1 MEKILC
7 ILPICCFPTHNDT
20 FIGNE
25 RIQQYITGLNKFFEY
40 IEIMNNHHVD
50 IYIFDNTIDK
60 NDIFI
65 KELLE
70 IIPSNVKIMHDHV
83 NKYGGINKGA
93 GLIESWL
100 YLKDIIEQYDYLIH
114 FEPRQLLINFD
125 FIEFFLQNKSN
136 VFTLSADYS
145 QFNTGLFCID
155 CKILLLFI
163 TNVNIDNMI
172 YNVINIEYM
181 LFQFF
186 NKNNFPYTIADKMN
200 LIWYPY
206 LEKTPVIW

>member
-1 MEKILC
+1 MVKTLC
-7 ILPICCFPTHNDT
+7 ILPICCFPTNKDT

-25 RIQQYITGLNKFFEY
+25 RIQHYINGLNKFFEY
-40 IEIMNNHHVD
+40 IQIMNNHNVD

-60 NDIFI
+60 KDTLP

-70 IIPSNVKIMHDHV
+70 IIPDNVKVINDHA

-125 FIEFFLQNKSN
+125 FIESFLQNKSN
-136 VFTLSADYS
+136 VFTISKDYT
-145 QFNTGLFCID
+145 QFNTGLFCIE
-155 CKILLLFI
+155 CKVLLLFI
-163 TNVNIDNMI
+163 ENVNIHNMV
-172 YNVINIEYM
+172 YNIINIEYM

-186 NKNNFPYTIADKMN
+186 NENNIQYTIVDKMN

-206 LEKTPVIW
+206 LEKTPFIW

>member
-1 MEKILC
+1 
-7 ILPICCFPTHNDT
+7 
-20 FIGNE
+20 
-25 RIQQYITGLNKFFEY
+25 
-40 IEIMNNHHVD
+40 MNNHNVD

-60 NDIFI
+60 KDTLP

-70 IIPSNVKIMHDHV
+70 IIPDNVKVINDHA

-125 FIEFFLQNKSN
+125 FIESFLQNN
-136 VFTLSADYS
+136 DNLFTLG
-145 QFNTGLFCID
+145 QGNKHFNTGLFCIN
-155 CKILLLFI
+155 CKILLSFI
-163 TNVNIDNMI
+163 TNVDINNMVHNRI
-172 YNVINIEYM
+172 SIEYM
-181 LFQFF
+181 FFDFF
-186 NKNNFPYTIADKMN
+186 NENNIQYTIVDKMN

-206 LEKTPVIW
+206 IEKTAVIW

>member
-1 MEKILC
+1 MSKILC
-7 ILPICCFPTHNDT
+7 LLPICCFPTNKYT

-25 RIQQYITGLNKFFEY
+25 RIQQYIAGLNKFFEY
-40 IEIMNNHHVD
+40 IQIMNNHNID

-60 NDIFI
+60 NDTLP

-70 IIPSNVKIMHDHV
+70 IIPDNVKVINDNA

-114 FEPRQLLINFD
+114 FEPRQLLVTFD
-125 FIEFFLQNKSN
+125 FIQSFLQNKSN
-136 VFTLSADYS
+136 VFTLGGDNKH
-145 QFNTGLFCID
+145 FNTGLFCIE
-155 CKILLLFI
+155 CKVLLKFI
-163 TNVNIDNMI
+163 VDVDII
-172 YNVINIEYM
+172 YMMRNVISIEYM
-181 LFQFF
+181 VFNFF
-186 NKNNFPYTIADKMN
+186 NENNIPYIIMDKMN

-206 LEKTPVIW
+206 LEKTAVSW